1 VGVDREKLDLLCA
14 AQREKR
20 KGGRP
25 KKAAAVC
32 AEPGPAPAE
41 TADLLDGEDA
51 DVDPKRLTRWIA
63 DVDPKRLTRWISPR
77 EKAASCHADG
87 GVMRGGDWLLAECA
101 ARAKRGQRVV
111 IQKHPSLNGMAALF
125 LE

>member
-1 VGVDREKLDLLCA
+1 MDLLCA

-41 TADLLDGEDA
+41 TADLLDGED
-51 DVDPKRLTRWIA
+51 A